1 VSHINC
7 HKPSK
12 DGSKVELNVD
22 AIVDDFYILGR
33 GVVSTIDV
41 KSGSALWRT

>member
-12 DGSKVELNVD
+12 VGSKVELNVD
-22 AIVDDFYILGR
+22 AIVEDFYTVGKGI
-33 GVVSTIDV
+33 VSTIDV
-41 KSGSALWRT
+41 KLGTAL

>member
-7 HKPSK
+7 YKPSK

-22 AIVDDFYILGR
+22 AIVDDFYILGK

-41 KSGSALWRT
+41 KSGSAL